1 MALRAIAA
9 AEEELVSLKLA
20 PAAEW
25 ASQCFFT
32 ARSEYRQERVPAGA
46 NQSLV
51 VINIQ

>member
-1 MALRAIAA
+1 
-9 AEEELVSLKLA
+9 V
-20 PAAEW
+20 

-51 VINIQ
+51 EI